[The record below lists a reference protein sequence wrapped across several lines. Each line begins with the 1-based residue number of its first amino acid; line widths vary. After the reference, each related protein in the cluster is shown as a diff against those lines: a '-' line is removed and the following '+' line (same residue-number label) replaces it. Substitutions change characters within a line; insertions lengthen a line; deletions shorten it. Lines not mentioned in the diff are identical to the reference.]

1 MMRKKL
7 IVFLGIDGAGKSTLT
22 NLITNELNEK
32 YGFKVKNFWFRSKIQ
47 IYISSILNKL
57 KNKSFKNNKSKIEFN
72 NKTKY
77 TQKFISELYLY
88 MVLLDYFVIS
98 ILFIKIPLLLGR
110 NIVCD
115 RYIYD
120 VILDLASDFNYSDKK
135 LRSLIN
141 SKLFLEPDIIYL
153 INVPIDIAKNRRPEH
168 STKELVSK
176 IESLEKFKEY
186 NSINS
191 KIIELNGTEKL
202 PVILGKIENSLIETV
217 L

>member
-1 MMRKKL
+1 MRKKL

-32 YGFKVKNFWFRSKIQ
+32 HGFRVKRFWFRSKIQ
-47 IYISSILNKL
+47 IYLSSILNKL

-77 TQKFISELYLY
+77 TRKFISELYLY
-88 MVLLDYFVIS
+88 MVLLDYFAIS

-110 NIVCD
+110 NVVCD

-120 VILDLASDFNYSDKK
+120 VILDLACDFNYSEEKI
-135 LRSLIN
+135 RSLIN
-141 SKLFLEPDIIYL
+141 SKLFIEPDIIYL
-153 INVPIDIAKNRRPEH
+153 INVPIDLAKNRRPEH
-168 STKELVSK
+168 STKELISK
-176 IESLEKFKEY
+176 IKALEKFKKY

-191 KIIELNGTEKL
+191 KIIELNGAEKL
-202 PVILGKIENSLIETV
+202 PVIFGKIENSLLETV

>member
-1 MMRKKL
+1 
-7 IVFLGIDGAGKSTLT
+7 
-22 NLITNELNEK
+22 
-32 YGFKVKNFWFRSKIQ
+32 
-47 IYISSILNKL
+47 
-57 KNKSFKNNKSKIEFN
+57 
-72 NKTKY
+72 
-77 TQKFISELYLY
+77 

-120 VILDLASDFNYSDKK
+120 VILDLASDLIIDEK

-168 STKELVSK
+168 STTELVSK
-176 IESLEKFKEY
+176 IESL
-186 NSINS
+186 
-191 KIIELNGTEKL
+191 
-202 PVILGKIENSLIETV
+202 
-217 L
+217 